1 MASPTVALQVDVRGQ
16 EHARA
21 PCHEVGLLVQVE
33 LQQIEEPALS
43 PQSERMVQ
51 SPHHVAERSNCRAPP
66 PSA

>member
-1 MASPTVALQVDVRGQ
+1 MASPTLALQADFQGQ

-21 PCHEVGLLVQVE
+21 PCHEVELLVQAE
-33 LQQIEEPALS
+33 LQQIEELALS

-66 PSA
+66 PLA